1 MHCSVAVMTG
11 CTRSLQGQAQLCG
24 WASHRH
30 AVSLPALST
39 NMMTLRKG
47 ELGTPSSGRE
57 AASLTLN
64 HFCASSS
71 NVSTRQGRLDSF
83 VLASLHSTCFPLLLA
98 AREDLSIGQDTGF
111 RHAYSVT
118 SSRNQECHNVCIN
131 GYSFWASTAW
141 ACRRLR

>member
-1 MHCSVAVMTG
+1 MG
-11 CTRSLQGQAQLCG
+11 
-24 WASHRH
+24 
-30 AVSLPALST
+30 LPALST

-83 VLASLHSTCFPLLLA
+83 VLASLHSARLSLLPA
-98 AREDLSIGQDTGF
+98 
-111 RHAYSVT
+111 H
-118 SSRNQECHNVCIN
+118 
-131 GYSFWASTAW
+131 
-141 ACRRLR
+141 